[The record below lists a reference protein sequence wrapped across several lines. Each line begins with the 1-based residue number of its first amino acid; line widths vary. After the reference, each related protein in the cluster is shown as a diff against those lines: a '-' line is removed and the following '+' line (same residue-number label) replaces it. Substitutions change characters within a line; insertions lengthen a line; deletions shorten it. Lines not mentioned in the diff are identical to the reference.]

1 VRNLTLTTLQKKFP
15 AVLVTALLLA
25 LPLGVGA
32 AGLGKLSVL
41 SVLGQTLRA
50 EVDITASREELSS
63 LSARVASAEAFK
75 QAGIDYSSA
84 LTTIRLAVD
93 KRADGRPFLSMV
105 SDRPFNEPFLDMLIE
120 LTWNSGRL
128 VREYTFLLDPPES
141 LQRPPAPMAAPM
153 AAPVAAPAASA
164 APEIKP
170 AVQAPPASQ
179 TETRDAP
186 QAQEKPAPSRPE
198 MQAEVAP
205 SPLKAEPLP
214 GKAAKESAQRLV
226 KRGDTL
232 SQIAKETKPEGVNLD
247 QMLVALFRGNQEAF
261 EGNVNRLKAGK
272 ILAIPDRENTAGVNA
287 DEARKTVMAHA
298 ADFGAYSKKLAASVG
313 AAAAQKDEAP
323 KRAVTGKI
331 APKVEEKMPAAAPGK
346 DKLEIS
352 KSEAASAAAG
362 KAGAGRLAAIEETL
376 IAREK
381 ALKDANSRIAELEK
395 NLNDLK
401 KLIELKNQG
410 MAELQKQAAKPAAAV
425 KPAPEAEVKKAAAPA
440 DKPGAKTA
448 DKTDE
453 KAAEKSADKPADKP
467 VETAKPQAPPKPA
480 PAAAPPPPPAPVQP
494 EPSFVDE
501 SPEVVFGGAGIL
513 ALLLFYFGYKRYQQ
527 RKGAKSGLV
536 RASEPSGASST
547 GRLGAPSV
555 DSDTLLSPTD
565 FSNLSGTSGGPGD
578 AGVDPVAE
586 ADVYLA
592 YGRDVQAEEIL
603 LDALKTDPTR
613 PAIHLKLLEI
623 YANRKSNKQFE
634 SIASDLHNQTGGSGP
649 DWEKAAKMG
658 QKLDPSNP
666 LYGTVEMAAK
676 VFDPDATLVIS
687 PEDHHLDMESL
698 APAGG
703 GGEELMQS
711 IETVPPVEP
720 ETQQEEMPASL
731 DFELDLAEPEP
742 APAALANVA
751 EESAGP
757 VPVSDSGVLVP
768 ASGSGTMDI
777 DLGLDVEAP
786 KPADLAFESVAA
798 AQPSQAEGSTDFD
811 LDLDLGPADAATAQ
825 AAPSVPAP
833 AAPSED
839 ASAGLDFNF
848 DLDAA
853 APAVTAPAP
862 EQAGDGGSIDFDLD
876 VPAPAAPQP
885 AAPSVDFSS
894 INLDLDE
901 PPAPTAAAA
910 APSEPAP
917 QLDDAAS
924 QDVET
929 KLELAQAYE
938 EMGDKEG
945 ARELLQEVLGEGNAA
960 QKEAA
965 RSKLER
971 LD

>member
-1 VRNLTLTTLQKKFP
+1 VRNLTLTTLQKIFRP
-15 AVLVTALLLA
+15 VLVTALLLA
-25 LPLGVGA
+25 LPPGVGA
-32 AGLGKLSVL
+32 AGLGKLTVL

-50 EVDITASREELSS
+50 EVDITASRDELSS

-84 LTTIRLAVD
+84 LTTLRLTID
-93 KRADGRPFLSMV
+93 KRPDGRPFLSMV
-105 SDRPFNEPFLDMLIE
+105 SDRPLNEPFLDMLIE
-120 LTWNSGRL
+120 LNWNSGRL

-141 LQRPPAPMAAPM
+141 LQKPP
-153 AAPVAAPAASA
+153 APVAAAAPIA
-164 APEIKP
+164 APPPSPEIKP
-170 AVQAPPASQ
+170 AAQTPPASP

-186 QAQEKPAPSRPE
+186 PAQEKPAPSRPE
-198 MQAEVAP
+198 MPAEVAP
-205 SPLKAEPLP
+205 RVVKAEPVP
-214 GKAAKESAQRLV
+214 VKAATESVQRLV

-247 QMLVALFRGNQEAF
+247 QMLVALFRGNQDAF

-272 ILAIPDRENTAGVNA
+272 ILAVPDRESASAVNA
-287 DEARKTVMAHA
+287 DEARSTVMAHA
-298 ADFGAYSKKLAASVG
+298 ADFGAYSKKLAASVA

-323 KRAVTGKI
+323 KRAVSGKI
-331 APKVEEKMPAAAPGK
+331 APKVEEKLPAAAPGK
-346 DKLEIS
+346 DKLEVS

-381 ALKDANSRIAELEK
+381 ALKEANSRIAELEK

-425 KPAPEAEVKKAAAPA
+425 KAAPEVEVKKAAAPA
-440 DKPGAKTA
+440 DKPAAKSA
-448 DKTDE
+448 GKTDE
-453 KAAEKSADKPADKP
+453 KVAEKAAEKPADKP
-467 VETAKPQAPPKPA
+467 VEAAKPPAAPKPA
-480 PAAAPPPPPAPVQP
+480 PAAAAPPPPAPAQP
-494 EPSFVDE
+494 EASFVDE

-527 RKGAKSGLV
+527 RKGAASGVV
-536 RASEPSGASST
+536 RTSEPASNT
-547 GRLGAPSV
+547 GKLGAASV

-565 FSNLSGTSGGPGD
+565 FSNLSGAGGPGD

-613 PAIHLKLLEI
+613 HAIHLKLLEI

-634 SIASDLHNQTGGSGP
+634 SIASDLHNQTGGSGS
-649 DWEKAAKMG
+649 DWEKAAQMG
-658 QKLDPSNP
+658 HKLDPSNP
-666 LYGTVEMAAK
+666 LYGAVEK
-676 VFDPDATLVIS
+676 VFDPDATMVIS
-687 PEDHHLDMESL
+687 PEDHQLDLDSL
-698 APAGG
+698 APAAGG
-703 GGEELMQS
+703 GDELLQS
-711 IETVPPVEP
+711 IEPAQPAEP
-720 ETQQEEMPASL
+720 EVQQEEMPASL
-731 DFELDLAEPEP
+731 DFELDLAEPAA
-742 APAALANVA
+742 APAASPTLASVS
-751 EESAGP
+751 EESA
-757 VPVSDSGVLVP
+757 P
-768 ASGSGTMDI
+768 AGAMDI
-777 DLGLDVEAP
+777 DLALDGEAP
-786 KPADLAFESVAA
+786 KADMAFESAA
-798 AQPSQAEGSTDFD
+798 VAQPSQPEASADFD
-811 LDLDLGPADAATAQ
+811 LDLDLGPAATAE
-825 AAPSVPAP
+825 ATSSTPAPSAP
-833 AAPSED
+833 AED

-848 DLDAA
+848 DLDAP
-853 APAVTAPAP
+853 APAVAAPAP
-862 EQAGDGGSIDFDLD
+862 EPAADASSMDFNID
-876 VPAPAAPQP
+876 VPAPAAPQTK
-885 AAPSVDFSS
+885 APSVDFSS
-894 INLDLDE
+894 INLDLDA
-901 PPAPTAAAA
+901 PPATPPAAA
-910 APSEPAP
+910 APAAPAP
-917 QLDDAAS
+917 QLDDPAS

>member
-1 VRNLTLTTLQKKFP
+1 M
-15 AVLVTALLLA
+15 VTALLLA
-25 LPLGVGA
+25 LPLGAGA
-32 AGLGKLSVL
+32 AGLGKLTVL

-75 QAGIDYSSA
+75 QAGIEYSSA
-84 LTTIRLAVD
+84 LTTIRLAID

-120 LTWNSGRL
+120 LSWNSGRL

-141 LQRPPAPMAAPM
+141 LQRPPSPM
-153 AAPVAAPAASA
+153 AAPVASPTGAPAA
-164 APEIKP
+164 APESKP
-170 AVQAPPASQ
+170 AVQAPAASQ
-179 TETRDAP
+179 AEMRDAQ
-186 QAQEKPAPSRPE
+186 QAQEKPAPARLENP
-198 MQAEVAP
+198 AEVAP
-205 SPLKAEPLP
+205 SPLRAEPVPLKAE
-214 GKAAKESAQRLV
+214 KESAQRLV

-247 QMLVALFRGNQEAF
+247 QMLVALFRGNQDAF

-272 ILAIPDRENTAGVNA
+272 ILAIPDRENASSVNA
-287 DEARKTVMAHA
+287 DEAKKTVLAHSV
-298 ADFGAYSKKLAASVG
+298 DFSAYSKKLAASVA

-331 APKVEEKMPAAAPGK
+331 VPKVEDKVPATAPGK
-346 DKLEIS
+346 DKLEVS
-352 KSEAASAAAG
+352 KSEAASGAAG

-395 NLNDLK
+395 NLNDLR

-410 MAELQKQAAKPAAAV
+410 MAELQKQAQVAKPTAPG
-425 KPAPEAEVKKAAAPA
+425 KPAPEAEVNKPAASVDKPVAKAAE
-440 DKPGAKTA
+440 KTA
-448 DKTDE
+448 E
-453 KAAEKSADKPADKP
+453 KAAEKSTDKPADKP
-467 VETAKPQAPPKPA
+467 VETAKAQAPPKPA
-480 PAAAPPPPPAPVQP
+480 PAEKKPATPPPPPAQP
-494 EPSFVDE
+494 EPSFIDE
-501 SPEVVFGGAGIL
+501 SPEIVYGGAGIL
-513 ALLLFYFGYKRYQQ
+513 ALLLFYFGFKRYQQ
-527 RKGAKSGLV
+527 RKGAKSG
-536 RASEPSGASST
+536 RAGAREPGGASTTGGLST
-547 GRLGAPSV
+547 RPA

-565 FSNLSGTSGGPGD
+565 FSNLSSASGGAGD

-613 PAIHLKLLEI
+613 HAIHLKLLEI
-623 YANRKSNKQFE
+623 YANRKSSKQFE
-634 SIASDLHNQTGGSGP
+634 SIASDLHKQTGGSGP

-658 QKLDPSNP
+658 QKIDPSNP
-666 LYGTVEMAAK
+666 LYGAVQAAAK

-687 PEDHHLDMESL
+687 PQDHQLDLGSL
-698 APAGG
+698 ELAGG
-703 GGEELMQS
+703 GGEELLQS
-711 IETVPPVEP
+711 IEAGQPASVSP
-720 ETQQEEMPASL
+720 EVQQEEMPASL

-742 APAALANVA
+742 APAAPAPVATVANVP
-751 EESAGP
+751 EDSAGP
-757 VPVSDSGVLVP
+757 VPVSGSGV
-768 ASGSGTMDI
+768 MDI
-777 DLGLDVEAP
+777 DLGLDAEVP
-786 KPADLAFESVAA
+786 KPTDLAFESVVA
-798 AQPSQAEGSTDFD
+798 AQPSQSEAPADFD
-811 LDLDLGPADAATAQ
+811 LDLDLGPTATAQ
-825 AAPSVPAP
+825 ATPSAPAP
-833 AAPSED
+833 AAPSGD
-839 ASAGLDFNF
+839 AAAGLDFNF
-848 DLDAA
+848 DLDAGE
-853 APAVTAPAP
+853 PAVTTPAA
-862 EQAGDGGSIDFDLD
+862 EQASAGGSIDFDLD

-885 AAPSVDFSS
+885 VAASVDFSS
-894 INLDLDE
+894 INLDLGE
-901 PPAPTAAAA
+901 PAEPA
-910 APSEPAP
+910 APRGPAP

-945 ARELLQEVLGEGNAA
+945 ARELLQEVLSEGNAA

-965 RSKLER
+965 RSKLDR